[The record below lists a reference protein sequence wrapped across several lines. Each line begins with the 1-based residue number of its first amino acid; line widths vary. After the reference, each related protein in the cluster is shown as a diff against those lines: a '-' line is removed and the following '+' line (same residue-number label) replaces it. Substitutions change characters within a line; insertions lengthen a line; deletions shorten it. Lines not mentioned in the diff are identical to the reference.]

1 MKLISHVTL
10 RLSIA
15 ITVIMSAWAVL
26 FYLAMIDEIN
36 DETDD
41 SLEDYSEAIIIRA
54 LAGEKLP
61 SKNNGSNNQYYMT
74 RVDDQYAQTHPSI
87 EYSDEMVYIEEKRET
102 EPARIL
108 KTIFQNDQDEHFL
121 LVVMTPTIEKRDLKH
136 SIFIWMSILYAT
148 LLIIIIVLNI
158 CVFYYSMKPLYRLLG
173 WLRDYHVGQ
182 RNKPL
187 DNKNSITEFRT
198 LYDATNLFAAR
209 NEKLFEQQKRF
220 IGNASHELQT
230 PLAICRNRLEM
241 MMEDESVSERQLEEL
256 AKTHHTLEHITKL
269 NKSLLLLSKIENEQ
283 FPETRPVCL
292 NDILTRYLEDY
303 KEVYDYRDITVE
315 VNEEQRL
322 TPNERDACYHAGDQ
336 LAEERLRAQRGRR
349 THLHHV
355 CQRGFPHLQHRLA
368 PAARR
373 TQNLRTVLQR
383 QQARRLHRSGSLPR
397 RRHLQAVGPC
407 RQLCFPRRHALLLH
421 PREAIAQLK
430 APANRHVHRMA
441 EDVQCFFMTILIP
454 TETSAHKKAVL
465 PKRLFPKDGFLML

>member
-74 RVDDQYAQTHPSI
+74 KVDDQYAQTHPSI

-108 KTIFQNDQDEHFL
+108 KTIFQNDRDEHFL

-292 NDILTRYLEDY
+292 NDILTGYLEDY

-322 TPNERDACYHAGDQ
+322 TFQMNEMLATTLVTNLLKNAFVHNVDGGRICIMFTKDTFRICNTGSPQPLDERKIFEPFFKGSKQEGSTGLGLSLVDGICKLSGLAVSYAFQDDMHCFCIRVKQSPN
-336 LAEERLRAQRGRR
+336 
-349 THLHHV
+349 
-355 CQRGFPHLQHRLA
+355 
-368 PAARR
+368 
-373 TQNLRTVLQR
+373 
-383 QQARRLHRSGSLPR
+383 
-397 RRHLQAVGPC
+397 
-407 RQLCFPRRHALLLH
+407 
-421 PREAIAQLK
+421 
-430 APANRHVHRMA
+430 
-441 EDVQCFFMTILIP
+441 
-454 TETSAHKKAVL
+454 
-465 PKRLFPKDGFLML
+465 

>member
-108 KTIFQNDQDEHFL
+108 KTIFQNDRDEHFL

-173 WLRDYHVGQ
+173 WLHDYHVGQ

-292 NDILTRYLEDY
+292 NDILTGYLEDY

-322 TPNERDACYHAGDQ
+322 TFQMNEMLATTLVTNLLKNAFVHNVDGGRICITFAKEAFRICNTGSPQPLDERKIFEPFFKGSKQEGSTGLGLSLVDGICKLSGIAVSYAFQDDMHCFCIRVKQSPN
-336 LAEERLRAQRGRR
+336 
-349 THLHHV
+349 
-355 CQRGFPHLQHRLA
+355 
-368 PAARR
+368 
-373 TQNLRTVLQR
+373 
-383 QQARRLHRSGSLPR
+383 
-397 RRHLQAVGPC
+397 
-407 RQLCFPRRHALLLH
+407 
-421 PREAIAQLK
+421 
-430 APANRHVHRMA
+430 
-441 EDVQCFFMTILIP
+441 
-454 TETSAHKKAVL
+454 
-465 PKRLFPKDGFLML
+465 

>member
-108 KTIFQNDQDEHFL
+108 KTIFQNDRDEHFL

-322 TPNERDACYHAGDQ
+322 TFQMNEM
-336 LAEERLRAQRGRR
+336 LATTLVTNLLKNAFVHNVDGGRICIMFTKDTFR
-349 THLHHV
+349 ICNTGSPQPLDESSNHSSK
-355 CQRGFPHLQHRLA
+355 
-368 PAARR
+368 AA
-373 TQNLRTVLQR
+373 
-383 QQARRLHRSGSLPR
+383 SK
-397 RRHLQAVGPC
+397 
-407 RQLCFPRRHALLLH
+407 
-421 PREAIAQLK
+421 K
-430 APANRHVHRMA
+430 APPVWVSPSSTASASCRALPSAMLSKTTCTA
-441 EDVQCFFMTILIP
+441 S
-454 TETSAHKKAVL
+454 TSA
-465 PKRLFPKDGFLML
+465 

>member
-15 ITVIMSAWAVL
+15 VTVIMSVWAVL

-54 LAGEKLP
+54 LSGEKLP

-74 RVDDQYAQTHPSI
+74 KVDDSYVEAHPSI

-108 KTIFQNDQDEHFL
+108 KTIFQNDKDEHFL
-121 LVVMTPTIEKRDLKH
+121 LVVMTPTIEKHDLKH

-158 CVFYYSMKPLYRLLG
+158 CVFYYSMKPLYRLLN

-187 DNKNSITEFRT
+187 DNRNSITEFRT

-241 MMEDESVSERQLEEL
+241 LMEDDSVSERQLEEL
-256 AKTHHTLEHITKL
+256 AKTHQTLEHITKL

-283 FPETRPVCL
+283 FPEVHPVCL
-292 NDILTRYLEDY
+292 NDILSRYLEDY
-303 KEVYDYRDITVE
+303 EEVYDYRDITVK
-315 VNEEQRL
+315 VEEQQRL
-322 TPNERDACYHAGDQ
+322 IFPMNEMLAATLVTNLLKNAFVHNVDGGRICIAFTEDTFRICNTGAEQALDKRKIFEPFFKGSKQEGSTGLGLSLVDGICKLSGLTIDYAFRDGMH
-336 LAEERLRAQRGRR
+336 
-349 THLHHV
+349 
-355 CQRGFPHLQHRLA
+355 
-368 PAARR
+368 
-373 TQNLRTVLQR
+373 
-383 QQARRLHRSGSLPR
+383 
-397 RRHLQAVGPC
+397 
-407 RQLCFPRRHALLLH
+407 CFIIRK
-421 PREAIAQLK
+421 EMK
-430 APANRHVHRMA
+430 A
-441 EDVQCFFMTILIP
+441 
-454 TETSAHKKAVL
+454 
-465 PKRLFPKDGFLML
+465 

>member
-108 KTIFQNDQDEHFL
+108 KTIFQNDRDEHFL

-322 TPNERDACYHAGDQ
+322 TFQMNEMLATTLVTNLLKNAFVHNVDGGHICIMFTKDTFRICNTGSPQPLDERKIFEPFFKGSKQEGSTGLGLSLVDGICKLSGLAVSYAFQDDMHCFCIRVKQSPN
-336 LAEERLRAQRGRR
+336 
-349 THLHHV
+349 
-355 CQRGFPHLQHRLA
+355 
-368 PAARR
+368 
-373 TQNLRTVLQR
+373 
-383 QQARRLHRSGSLPR
+383 
-397 RRHLQAVGPC
+397 
-407 RQLCFPRRHALLLH
+407 
-421 PREAIAQLK
+421 
-430 APANRHVHRMA
+430 
-441 EDVQCFFMTILIP
+441 
-454 TETSAHKKAVL
+454 
-465 PKRLFPKDGFLML
+465 

>member
-74 RVDDQYAQTHPSI
+74 KVDDQYAQTHPSI

-108 KTIFQNDQDEHFL
+108 KTIFQNDRDEHFL

-173 WLRDYHVGQ
+173 WLRNYHVGQ

-220 IGNASHELQT
+220 IGNTSHELQT

-322 TPNERDACYHAGDQ
+322 TFQMNEMLATTLVTNLLKNAFVHNVDGGRICITFAKEAFRICNTGSPQPLDERKIFEPFFKGSKQEGSTGLGLSLVDGICKLSGLAVSYAFQDDMHCFCIRVKQSPN
-336 LAEERLRAQRGRR
+336 
-349 THLHHV
+349 
-355 CQRGFPHLQHRLA
+355 
-368 PAARR
+368 
-373 TQNLRTVLQR
+373 
-383 QQARRLHRSGSLPR
+383 
-397 RRHLQAVGPC
+397 
-407 RQLCFPRRHALLLH
+407 
-421 PREAIAQLK
+421 
-430 APANRHVHRMA
+430 
-441 EDVQCFFMTILIP
+441 
-454 TETSAHKKAVL
+454 
-465 PKRLFPKDGFLML
+465 

>member
-108 KTIFQNDQDEHFL
+108 KTIFQNDRDEHFL

-322 TPNERDACYHAGDQ
+322 TFQMNEMLATTLVTNLLKNAFVHNVDGGRICIMFTKDTFRICNTGSPHPLDERKIFEPFFKGSKQEGSTGLGLSLVDGICKLSGLAVSYAFQDDMHCFCIRMKQSPN
-336 LAEERLRAQRGRR
+336 
-349 THLHHV
+349 
-355 CQRGFPHLQHRLA
+355 
-368 PAARR
+368 
-373 TQNLRTVLQR
+373 
-383 QQARRLHRSGSLPR
+383 
-397 RRHLQAVGPC
+397 
-407 RQLCFPRRHALLLH
+407 
-421 PREAIAQLK
+421 
-430 APANRHVHRMA
+430 
-441 EDVQCFFMTILIP
+441 
-454 TETSAHKKAVL
+454 
-465 PKRLFPKDGFLML
+465 

>member
-74 RVDDQYAQTHPSI
+74 KVDDQYAQTHPSI

-108 KTIFQNDQDEHFL
+108 KTIFQNDRDEHFL

-303 KEVYDYRDITVE
+303 KEVYDYRDIMVE

-322 TPNERDACYHAGDQ
+322 TFQMNEMLATTLVTNLLKNAFVHNVDGGRICITFAKEPLRICNTGSPQPLDERKIFEPFFKGSKQEGSTGLGLSLVDGICKLSGLAVSYAFQDDMHCFCIRVKQSPN
-336 LAEERLRAQRGRR
+336 
-349 THLHHV
+349 
-355 CQRGFPHLQHRLA
+355 
-368 PAARR
+368 
-373 TQNLRTVLQR
+373 
-383 QQARRLHRSGSLPR
+383 
-397 RRHLQAVGPC
+397 
-407 RQLCFPRRHALLLH
+407 
-421 PREAIAQLK
+421 
-430 APANRHVHRMA
+430 
-441 EDVQCFFMTILIP
+441 
-454 TETSAHKKAVL
+454 
-465 PKRLFPKDGFLML
+465 

>member
-15 ITVIMSAWAVL
+15 ITVIMSVWAVL
-26 FYLAMIDEIN
+26 FYLALIDEIN

-54 LAGEKLP
+54 LSGEKLP
-61 SKNNGSNNQYYMT
+61 SKNNGSNNQYYMLK
-74 RVDDQYAQTHPSI
+74 VDQQYVHNHPTI

-108 KTIFQNDQDEHFL
+108 KTIFQNEQDEHFL

-148 LLIIIIVLNI
+148 LLIIIILLNI

-173 WLRDYHVGQ
+173 WLRSYRVGQ

-198 LYDATNLFAAR
+198 LYDAMNLYAAR
-209 NEKLFEQQKRF
+209 NERVFEQQKRF

-241 MMEDESVSERQLEEL
+241 LMEDEAITEKQLEEL
-256 AKTHHTLEHITKL
+256 AKTHQTLEHITKL

-283 FPETRPVCL
+283 FPEVHPVCF
-292 NDILTRYLEDY
+292 NDILSHYLDDY
-303 KEVYDYRDITVE
+303 KEVYDYRDITVDVKE
-315 VNEEQRL
+315 KQRL
-322 TPNERDACYHAGDQ
+322 TFQMNEMLATTLVTNLLKNAFVHNVNGGHICITLADDTFCICNTGTDKSLDERKIFEPFFKGSKQEGSTGLGLSLVDGICKLSGLSIVYTYQDHMHCFSIYPNGK
-336 LAEERLRAQRGRR
+336 
-349 THLHHV
+349 T
-355 CQRGFPHLQHRLA
+355 PH
-368 PAARR
+368 
-373 TQNLRTVLQR
+373 
-383 QQARRLHRSGSLPR
+383 
-397 RRHLQAVGPC
+397 
-407 RQLCFPRRHALLLH
+407 
-421 PREAIAQLK
+421 
-430 APANRHVHRMA
+430 
-441 EDVQCFFMTILIP
+441 
-454 TETSAHKKAVL
+454 
-465 PKRLFPKDGFLML
+465 